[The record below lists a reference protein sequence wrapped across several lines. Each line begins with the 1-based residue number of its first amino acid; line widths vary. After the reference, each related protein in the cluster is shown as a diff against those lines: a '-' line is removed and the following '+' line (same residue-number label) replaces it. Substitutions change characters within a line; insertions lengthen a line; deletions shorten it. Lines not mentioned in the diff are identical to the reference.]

1 MAIQYKVI
9 EPDCGIRVTKVNMYA
24 VSNKAYTKA
33 MVSVELNGAIRIRDM
48 RVMEGHFGLF
58 VSYPLDTHSIC
69 EEGRFIVEPLDDKVR
84 TYIEAVVL
92 NRYNE
97 MAGSIEAANQPMW
110 VKEWRA

>member
-24 VSNKAYTKA
+24 VSNKLYTKA
-33 MVSVELNGAIRIRDM
+33 KVSVELNGAILIRDM
-48 RVMEGHFGLF
+48 SVMEGQYGLF
-58 VSYPLDTHSIC
+58 VAYPLDKNSRC
-69 EEGRFIVEPLDDKVR
+69 EEGRFIVELLDNKVR

-92 NRYNE
+92 NKYNE
-97 MAGSIEAANQPMW
+97 VIEAANQSVS

>member
-24 VSNKAYTKA
+24 VSNKLYTKA
-33 MVSVELNGAIRIRDM
+33 IVSVELNGAILIRDM
-48 RVMEGHFGLF
+48 CVMEGQYGLF
-58 VSYPLDTHSIC
+58 VAYPLDKNSMC
-69 EEGRFIVEPLDDKVR
+69 EEGRFIVELLDDTVR

-92 NRYNE
+92 NKYNE
-97 MAGSIEAANQPMW
+97 VIEAANQSVG